1 MAVSIG
7 ETTLRTVKHV
17 SLFVFLWDILFV
29 FFAHHVQLEMRF
41 GCLFFDIKGVNASLN
56 FYVVGAMPRKR
67 PAAAAK
73 RPAAAVKRPACEKPP
88 TRDKSPDSIF
98 QESDVEGPQG
108 TDPEGYQ
115 GMAELLGFIVEPHD
129 ASSNFKSNCVLFA

>member
-1 MAVSIG
+1 
-7 ETTLRTVKHV
+7 
-17 SLFVFLWDILFV
+17 
-29 FFAHHVQLEMRF
+29 MRF

-73 RPAAAVKRPACEKPP
+73 RPATAVKRPACEKPP
-88 TRDKSPDSIF
+88 TRDKSPESIF
-98 QESDVEGPQG
+98 QESDVEGP
-108 TDPEGYQ
+108 Q

-129 ASSNFKSNCVLFA
+129 ASNNFNSKYVLFA